1 MAALRGYTLAR
12 HSKLWEHNV
21 KFYIG
26 IAAAFIL
33 SFALFSGPSHRAAPL
48 GEVNFNAS
56 IADAARESSRYKVA
70 HDASRS
76 ETGGFMDEIYEKVIR
91 DAEKQYQMAGGTS
104 VDRCVHAGMVAAAYS
119 QAHKQQ
125 GYQSWKLREESDCGR

>member
-1 MAALRGYTLAR
+1 
-12 HSKLWEHNV
+12 V

-33 SFALFSGPSHRAAPL
+33 SCALFSGPSHRAAPL
-48 GEVNFNAS
+48 GEINFNAS

-70 HDASRS
+70 HEASRS
-76 ETGGFMDEIYEKVIR
+76 ETGGSMDEIYEKVIR
-91 DAEKQYQMAGGTS
+91 DAEKQYQMADASGTS

-125 GYQSWKLREESDCGR
+125 GYQSWKMREDKDCGR

>member
-1 MAALRGYTLAR
+1 M
-12 HSKLWEHNV
+12 

-33 SFALFSGPSHRAAPL
+33 GFALFSGPSHRAAPL

-56 IADAARESSRYKVA
+56 IADAARESSRYKIA
-70 HDASRS
+70 DEASRS

-91 DAEKQYQMAGGTS
+91 DAEKQYQMADASGTS

-125 GYQSWKLREESDCGR
+125 GYQSWKMREDKDCGR